1 MDETSK
7 AGGGETK
14 SDETAPAAAEVQAE
28 VKAEEGAEAPKV
40 TERVDEEGLPLDWAP
55 TLDDVRG
62 AEGSGRTIAIGC
74 TVLVVLAT
82 LGFWLLRMTMM
93 R

>member
-7 AGGGETK
+7 PGDETK
-14 SDETAPAAAEVQAE
+14 SEDPAPA
-28 VKAEEGAEAPKV
+28 GAPKMA
-40 TERVDEEGLPLDWAP
+40 ERLDEEGLPVDRAP

-74 TVLVVLAT
+74 TVLVVLAV
-82 LGFWLLRMTMM
+82 LGFWVLRAAMM
-93 R
+93 Q

>member
-7 AGGGETK
+7 PGDTTK
-14 SDETAPAAAEVQAE
+14 SDEAVAVAPEVA
-28 VKAEEGAEAPKV
+28 
-40 TERVDEEGLPLDWAP
+40 ERVDEEGLPLDRAP

-62 AEGSGRTIAIGC
+62 DEGGGRLIAIGC
-74 TVLVVLAT
+74 TGLVVLAV
-82 LGFWLLRMTMM
+82 LGFWILRAAMM

>member
-7 AGGGETK
+7 PGDETK
-14 SDETAPAAAEVQAE
+14 SEGPAPT
-28 VKAEEGAEAPKV
+28 EAPKV
-40 TERVDEEGLPLDWAP
+40 AERVDEEGLPIDRAP

-74 TVLVVLAT
+74 TVLVVLAV
-82 LGFWLLRMTMM
+82 LGFWVLRAAIMQ
-93 R
+93 